1 MLKILTK
8 KTTSP
13 VRVVPQAL
21 GKDHDFIDQQFAF
34 GIEVYNNGNR
44 AIEITEIGLIIGR
57 KDKMPLKAALLKGI
71 NGLPANI
78 QPGSSC
84 TAVFHPEFDSP
95 HAYRA
100 AYIILGNGEVIEG
113 TSPDLAVLNQE

>member
-1 MLKILTK
+1 MLKLLTK

-13 VRVVPQAL
+13 VQVVPKAL

-57 KDKMPLKAALLKGI
+57 KEKMPLHAALLKGVDT
-71 NGLPANI
+71 LPANI

-95 HAYRA
+95 RGYRA
-100 AYIILGNGEVIEG
+100 AYILLGNGEIIEG
-113 TSPDLAVLNQE
+113 TSPDLAVLNQD